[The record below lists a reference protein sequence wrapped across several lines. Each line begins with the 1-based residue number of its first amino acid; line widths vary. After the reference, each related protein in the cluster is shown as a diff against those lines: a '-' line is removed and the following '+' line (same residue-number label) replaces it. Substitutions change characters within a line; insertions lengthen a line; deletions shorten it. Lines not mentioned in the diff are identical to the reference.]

1 MVRLR
6 EENLVKTFGKQIKL
20 KLRSNYNTYF
30 PIFPLYEFMP
40 FVV

>member
-6 EENLVKTFGKQIKL
+6 EENLIKQ
-20 KLRSNYNTYF
+20 KLRSNYNTFF
-30 PIFPLYEFMP
+30 PIFPLQELMP